1 MNRMAFLID
10 GFNLYHSLVDARRA
24 GVLKPTRWLDL
35 RALCEWVM
43 PQFDPD
49 ATLGPIHYFSALATH
64 TPEKVSR
71 HNAYIL
77 SSSYGRVATARC

>member
-43 PQFDPD
+43 PQDEPQED
-49 ATLGPIHYFSALATH
+49 RVSEVAVRGSVSALRWD
-64 TPEKVSR
+64 SGS
-71 HNAYIL
+71 NAARL
-77 SSSYGRVATARC
+77 VAM